1 MKLRAKTAA
10 VMTAALLATGLSAE
24 AAAQTWPEAA
34 GKNLLVGTWRGR
46 YGELLR
52 VSGTAVNGV
61 PYRVESV
68 TDDGWTTVVRI
79 VLNSGEKRLAFS
91 FPGGNRNYMMK
102 NDLTTG
108 RFSDAMDYT
117 RKSGFF

>member
-10 VMTAALLATGLSAE
+10 VMTAALLATGLSA
-24 AAAQTWPEAA
+24 EAA

-79 VLNSGEKRLAFS
+79 VLNGGEKRLAFS

>member
-34 GKNLLVGTWRGR
+34 GKNILVGTWRGR

-52 VSGTAVNGV
+52 VS
-61 PYRVESV
+61 V

-79 VLNSGEKRLAFS
+79 VLNGGEKRLAFS